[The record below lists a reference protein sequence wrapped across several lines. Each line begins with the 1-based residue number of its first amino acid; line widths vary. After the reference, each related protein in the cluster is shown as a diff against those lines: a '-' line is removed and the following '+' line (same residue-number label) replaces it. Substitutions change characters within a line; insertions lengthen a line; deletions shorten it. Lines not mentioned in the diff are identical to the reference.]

1 MFKFEISYKFH
12 TNTIHRGAAGRWSG
26 DLLAWRQAGGGGRR
40 RGGES
45 VDEAERRRQCGD
57 RPVEEGRRWRR
68 EAGVGG
74 RVAPVATGRRGG
86 RSA

>member
-1 MFKFEISYKFH
+1 
-12 TNTIHRGAAGRWSG
+12 
-26 DLLAWRQAGGGGRR
+26 
-40 RGGES
+40 

-74 RVAPVATGRRGG
+74 RVVPVATGRRGG